1 MKEALILASASPRRK
16 ELLEQIG
23 LTFEICPAR
32 GEEVIKGEN
41 PKEIVMELS
50 RQKAVEV
57 GEQWTKEGDY
67 IVLGAD
73 TVVVKDDKILGKPK
87 NEEEATEMIRLLSGD
102 THQVFT
108 GVTFYISSNGER
120 KVYSFYDRTQVVM
133 YPMTEQEIAYYI
145 STKEYQDKAGGYGIQ
160 GKCAP
165 FIQKIDGD
173 YNNVVG
179 LPVAKVY
186 QEFLKL
192 GIDIYEHSL

>member
-1 MKEALILASASPRRK
+1 
-16 ELLEQIG
+16 
-23 LTFEICPAR
+23 
-32 GEEVIKGEN
+32 
-41 PKEIVMELS
+41 MELS

-57 GEQWTKEGDY
+57 GEQWTKAEDY

-73 TVVVKDDKILGKPK
+73 TIVVKDDKILGKPK
-87 NEEEATEMIRLLSGD
+87 NEEEAIEMIRMLSGD

-108 GVTFYISSNGER
+108 GVTFYICSKGER
-120 KVYSFYDRTQVVM
+120 KVHSFYDRTQVVM

>member
-120 KVYSFYDRTQVVM
+120 KVHSFYDRTQVVM